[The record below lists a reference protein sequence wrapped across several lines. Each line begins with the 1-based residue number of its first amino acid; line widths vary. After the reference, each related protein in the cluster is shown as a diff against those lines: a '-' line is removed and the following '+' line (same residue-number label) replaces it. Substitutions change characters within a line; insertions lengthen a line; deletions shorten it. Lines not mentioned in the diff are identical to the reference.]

1 MCAEGEKRFLASTK
15 RDAAFISRGFTYWR
29 DAIVSFRTHAA
40 SACHKEA
47 VQSDQLPK
55 EMGDVAER
63 LVAGHTADKERNRS
77 MFMRILQNIRF
88 LARQGLALRGSGDGE
103 DSNFIQLLRLREFD
117 CPAVA
122 EWMSKKTNKYT
133 SGDVQNE
140 VLQIMALNILRDVA
154 ASIKT
159 SGWYTIMADECTD
172 VSNKEQF
179 VICIRWVDTD
189 LCDHEDIIGLHQVNG
204 IDSSTLVAT
213 IQDVLLRLGLS
224 ISMCRGQCYDGA
236 ANMSGSRGGVSAR
249 LQEKEPRAVL
259 THCYGHALNLA
270 VGDCIKKSTICRD
283 ALDVSFEIAK
293 LLRFSPKRAA
303 TFDRIR
309 VEDPMEDNAP
319 SQGIR
324 AFCPTRWT
332 VRGDALESILDHWA
346 TLSLLW
352 EECLETRLDPD
363 VKARIIGVKAQMNSF
378 SLLFGVHLSKT
389 ILQITDNL
397 SRSLQKESRSAAE
410 GQGIAA
416 LSLET
421 LKACRSDEAF
431 ESFYSRVEVS
441 RKKLDVSPACLPRK
455 RKAPAHFEIGSGAG
469 SHPESAMDL
478 YRQKYFEAL
487 DLVIESIKI
496 RFHQPGYQLYS
507 HLEQLIVL
515 AANGKEYA
523 QHVEA
528 VCKFYGNDLDS
539 SLLRTQLDSLKCY
552 FNTRESTTIVEV
564 IAGIRSMSPVQRSFF
579 SEVCSVTRLVLVM
592 PATNA
597 ASERSFSCMRRLKT
611 YLRGTMHQSRL
622 NHVML
627 LSINKDH
634 VDSLDLNAIGEEFI
648 RGSEHRLRQLGHF
661 Q

>member
-1 MCAEGEKRFLASTK
+1 M
-15 RDAAFISRGFTYWR
+15 
-29 DAIVSFRTHAA
+29 
-40 SACHKEA
+40 
-47 VQSDQLPK
+47 
-55 EMGDVAER
+55 
-63 LVAGHTADKERNRS
+63 
-77 MFMRILQNIRF
+77 
-88 LARQGLALRGSGDGE
+88 
-103 DSNFIQLLRLREFD
+103 
-117 CPAVA
+117 
-122 EWMSKKTNKYT
+122 
-133 SGDVQNE
+133 
-140 VLQIMALNILRDVA
+140 
-154 ASIKT
+154 
-159 SGWYTIMADECTD
+159 
-172 VSNKEQF
+172 
-179 VICIRWVDTD
+179 
-189 LCDHEDIIGLHQVNG
+189 
-204 IDSSTLVAT
+204 
-213 IQDVLLRLGLS
+213 
-224 ISMCRGQCYDGA
+224 
-236 ANMSGSRGGVSAR
+236 
-249 LQEKEPRAVL
+249 
-259 THCYGHALNLA
+259 
-270 VGDCIKKSTICRD
+270 
-283 ALDVSFEIAK
+283 
-293 LLRFSPKRAA
+293 
-303 TFDRIR
+303 
-309 VEDPMEDNAP
+309 
-319 SQGIR
+319 
-324 AFCPTRWT
+324 
-332 VRGDALESILDHWA
+332 
-346 TLSLLW
+346 W

-431 ESFYSRVEVS
+431 ESFYARVEVS

-455 RKAPAHFEIGSGAG
+455 RRAPAHFEIGSGAG

-478 YRQKYFEAL
+478 YRRKYFEAL

-564 IAGIRSMSPVQRSFF
+564 IAGIRSMSPAQRSFF
-579 SEVCSVTRLVLVM
+579 SEVCSVTRVVLVM

-611 YLRGTMHQSRL
+611 YLRGTMHRSRL